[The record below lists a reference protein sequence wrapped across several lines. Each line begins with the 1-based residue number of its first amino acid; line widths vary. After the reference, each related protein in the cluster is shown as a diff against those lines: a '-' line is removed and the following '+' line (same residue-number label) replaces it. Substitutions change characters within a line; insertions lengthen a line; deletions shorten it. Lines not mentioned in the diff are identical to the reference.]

1 MSFFAEP
8 IQAPN
13 NKVTV
18 PMIATANEAA
28 PVWA

>member
-13 NKVTV
+13 NRVMV
-18 PMIATANEAA
+18 PTIATANEAA